1 MASLAAFSA
10 IGKAIK
16 GAEVAQGAQKTEAM
30 AKTGSEISAL
40 IDEGGVS
47 ITKTEDVITAN
58 RGVGEVLEEG
68 VKKGTGKS
76 IPKSSDLKNSQ
87 TVQNHMN
94 DIIKKGANKG
104 ELSRPYIDT
113 NGTNLLLDEIMGATS
128 PVKDTVLNNGL
139 RWDTP
144 GVFRGSEGIWE
155 LVVDL
160 DTNTIVHFNFTH

>member
-1 MASLAAFSA
+1 MSTPPEGSGQTLS
-10 IGKAIK
+10 KA
-16 GAEVAQGAQKTEAM
+16 
-30 AKTGSEISAL
+30 
-40 IDEGGVS
+40 
-47 ITKTEDVITAN
+47 
-58 RGVGEVLEEG
+58 
-68 VKKGTGKS
+68 
-76 IPKSSDLKNSQ
+76 SDLTNSQ

-113 NGTNLLLDEIMGATS
+113 NGTNLLVDEIMGAGS

-139 RWDTP
+139 RWDIP
-144 GVFRGSEGIWE
+144 GSFRGSKGIWE